1 MLPPPTK
8 VRYPIQPRRMDADDT
23 SPGISL
29 EYSYHFPHGIVVSTA
44 STRPRLDAIEAQA
57 VEPAAADPVV
67 AAANCRRLLLFYLQL
82 NNAFPC
88 C

>member
-1 MLPPPTK
+1 M
-8 VRYPIQPRRMDADDT
+8 RYPIQPRRMDADDT

-44 STRPRLDAIEAQA
+44 STKPRLDAIEAQA
-57 VEPAAADPVV
+57 VEPAAADAVV
-67 AAANCRRLLLFYLQL
+67 AAAAGNYYFIC
-82 NNAFPC
+82 NSIIFPC